1 MKENTHN
8 PHAQQSTSKTKH
20 RSPPFHETN
29 LESSAQKTGSTGW
42 FMRISIITKR
52 WIFWSWAHGS
62 PSLSTTSLK
71 TPHKEII
78 YWAPKNWKQQNVSW
92 RKPILSDLCTIT
104 GEDFCWTSTFFL
116 FQQTPKNPGDVA
128 ALEVGELGLAHPWA
142 PCLESC
148 GGCGERLVSGND
160 EESVGG
166 NWNSDDDYFLLVM
179 IDE

>member
-8 PHAQQSTSKTKH
+8 PHAQQSTAKTKH

-29 LESSAQKTGSTGW
+29 LESSAQKTGSSGW

-92 RKPILSDLCTIT
+92 RKPIYYLIYALSL
-104 GEDFCWTSTFFL
+104 ERTFVELQPFSCFNKPQKIPEML
-116 FQQTPKNPGDVA
+116 RPWRSASLVWHTLGRPMWKVVADVVNA
-128 ALEVGELGLAHPWA
+128 W
-142 PCLESC
+142 
-148 GGCGERLVSGND
+148 
-160 EESVGG
+160 
-166 NWNSDDDYFLLVM
+166 
-179 IDE
+179 